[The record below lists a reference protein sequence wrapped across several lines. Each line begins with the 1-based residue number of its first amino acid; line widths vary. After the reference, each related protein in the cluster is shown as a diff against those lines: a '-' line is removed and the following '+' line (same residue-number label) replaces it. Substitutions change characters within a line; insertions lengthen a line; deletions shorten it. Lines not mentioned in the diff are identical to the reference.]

1 MRNATINPEQA
12 RREYY
17 RLREARMFCARS
29 EARMMRWNYAYRK
42 HHAYCLLKELKNIYP
57 LVKIIITNKD
67 KIYISKQVMENLL
80 EDAAWLE
87 KVRDEAEAI
96 LKR

>member
-17 RLREARMFCARS
+17 HLREARMFCARS
-29 EARMMRWNYAYRK
+29 EARMMRWNYAYRR
-42 HHAYCLLKELKNIYP
+42 HHASLFIREWEKIAP
-57 LVKIIITNKD
+57 LINLILANKD
-67 KIYISKQVMENLL
+67 SIYISKQVMTNLL

-87 KVRDEAEAI
+87 KVRAEAEAI